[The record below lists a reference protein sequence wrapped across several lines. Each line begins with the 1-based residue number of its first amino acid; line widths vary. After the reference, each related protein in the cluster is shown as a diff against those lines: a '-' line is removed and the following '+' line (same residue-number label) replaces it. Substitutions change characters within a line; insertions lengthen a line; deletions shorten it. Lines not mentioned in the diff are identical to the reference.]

1 MPLRVAVDPTATENP
16 AGKAQAFSLALV
28 DAAGKRARVIVPA
41 TQAALAYPIGT
52 FAVPDAVTGFAPLG
66 SVRVPLSLF
75 AGVDL
80 RRIRAIEVRGDR
92 TASGALLLS
101 NLELADLTVAPPA
114 ARAR

>member
-1 MPLRVAVDPTATENP
+1 
-16 AGKAQAFSLALV
+16 
-28 DAAGKRARVIVPA
+28 
-41 TQAALAYPIGT
+41 
-52 FAVPDAVTGFAPLG
+52 
-66 SVRVPLSLF
+66 VPLSLF

-92 TASGALLLS
+92 TASGALLLA